1 MATGQPDGDN
11 STDTPFQVTIE
22 YVKLVTTN
30 LQNPLLLSG

>member
-11 STDTPFQVTIE
+11 SIDTPSQVTIE